1 MLSDQIMI
9 YSVDTGNFYSNHEV
23 RLHKLNHRLR
33 NERKQLLNGYTKKIK
48 NEKGVISGKRIIR
61 GIKDISKDL
70 EQFGLTISDLEKV
83 DLKSLENKTDN
94 EIEIIEKLKVEYF
107 KIKHQIE
114 IKREKIKK
122 SKAALLQ
129 LLENKT
135 NNNIKTN
142 GRHHI
147 RELRNND
154 VSHINEISVFDSAL
168 TRMIG
173 AKIDELSK
181 DFMVVQV
188 YYFQILHD
196 ILLYGFMYEG
206 EKYIYFTSSAGQI
219 RTKKAVFIKESVW
232 KKYEKTIMCGLTIDK
247 INELGGMNENKLLA
261 YTALT
266 NSATDVWEEFD
277 IDKSIVIDDFET
289 NVTGEV
295 DFIDDTD
302 FSIKR
307 KIMDVPIPHTDGC
320 GMILPNAFGKQQV
333 NMMVRLPFV
342 KGLLGCF
349 PFDKFIETNGGNPVI
364 KDIYGVEH
372 NVIEED
378 IQVIFT
384 KSMTKMWKYYSS
396 WEEYKDYFKKYGCT
410 AGFTN
415 PEEDRIKNATINYQM
430 LQSLIDVT
438 DEEIEKIIN
447 SSVGTLQ
454 NMASTIDG
462 VKNVL
467 GITPYNT
474 NKTAFQKAV
483 SIYPEL
489 LNDIF
494 VKNKL
499 RDVKD
504 SLVKH
509 FKAGKLKVN
518 GKYTFILPD
527 LYAACEY
534 WFLNNSN
541 PRGLLDNG
549 EVFCWLYRKAKKLDC
564 LRSPHLFME
573 HAVRNNVAYN
583 GYGDRQQQIQEWF
596 NTKAVYTSCH
606 DLISKVL
613 QFDCDGDKALV
624 VADKAIISVAERNIK
639 KYNIVP
645 LYYNMKKALPSQ
657 ISNERIYQSLV
668 LAFTSAPIG
677 LFSNNI
683 SKGWHSDKIV
693 NGTYEEQCHI
703 IDCIKRLCCQSN
715 YCIDYAKTLYKPEFP
730 LRIKEDIQEFTKQ
743 LLPHYFVYA
752 KDKCEDQVKVPN
764 DSFVNKL
771 HDLIPNPRIR
781 CKYMVSTGKQKALAK
796 PDYKLLMSNPDLK
809 IDKDNVIVDVYNKK
823 AALYGYK
830 ISAISNNRADT
841 GHVPREVLYK
851 SQVRQDVFYGKV
863 IAEVK
868 EDLSECG
875 YSDFEIADVLVKY
888 LYDIKDS
895 KNKDL
900 LWACYGE
907 ILYENLKEKVKPP
920 TKEIQCVD
928 CGEWFEV
935 GKFDSATCR
944 CESCQK
950 EQSRINARLRK
961 RRQRRKLNVTLPS
974 DNKIS
979 P

>member
-1 MLSDQIMI
+1 MLSDQIQV
-9 YSVDTGNFYSNHEV
+9 YSVDTGNFYSKHEE
-23 RLHKLNHRLR
+23 RLHKLNHKLR

-48 NEKGVISGKRIIR
+48 NGKGVINNGRKRIIR
-61 GIKDISKDL
+61 GINDIKNDL
-70 EQFGLTISDLEKV
+70 SEFNLTISDLENV
-83 DLKSLENKTDN
+83 EY
-94 EIEIIEKLKVEYF
+94 ERKLKTKSAEEKDKITSLYDEYL
-107 KIKHQIE
+107 KIKKQIE
-114 IKREKIKK
+114 HKREKIKET
-122 SKAALLQ
+122 KAALLQ

-135 NNNIKTN
+135 NVNIKTN

-147 RELRNND
+147 RELRDNS

-173 AKIDELSK
+173 AEIDKLST

-232 KKYEKTIMCGLTIDK
+232 KKYKNTILCGLSIDD
-247 INELGGMNENKLLA
+247 INEMGGISTNKWLA
-261 YTALT
+261 YMALS

-277 IDKSIVIDDFET
+277 IDKTIVIDDFET

-295 DFIDDTD
+295 DFIDDTN
-302 FSIKR
+302 FSITR
-307 KIMDVPIPHTDGC
+307 KTMEVPIPHTDGC

-333 NMMVRLPFV
+333 NMMVRLPWV
-342 KGLLGCF
+342 KGLMGVF
-349 PFDKFIETNGGNPVI
+349 SFDKFIKENSGNPVI
-364 KDIYGVEH
+364 KDIYGIEH
-372 NVIEED
+372 NVIKED

-384 KSMTKMWKYYSS
+384 KSQFKMWKYFSN
-396 WEEYKDYFKKYGCT
+396 WQEYKDNFKQYGCQ

-430 LQSLIDVT
+430 LQSLIDIT
-438 DEEIEKIIN
+438 DEEVEKIAH

-454 NMASTIDG
+454 NLASNIDG

-467 GITPYNT
+467 GINPYNI

-483 SIYPEL
+483 AIYPEL

-509 FKAGKLKVN
+509 FKGGKLKVN

-534 WFLNNSN
+534 WFLNNNN
-541 PRGLLDNG
+541 PKGLLNDG
-549 EVFCWLYRKAKKLDC
+549 EVFCWLYRKAEKLDC

-573 HAVRNNVAYN
+573 HSIRNNVASVS
-583 GYGDRQQQIQEWF
+583 YGDRQQQIREWF
-596 NTKAVYTSCH
+596 ATKAVYTSCH
-606 DLISKVL
+606 DLISKIL
-613 QFDCDGDKALV
+613 QFDVDGDKALV
-624 VADKAIISVAERNIK
+624 VADKTIISVAERNIQ
-639 KYNIVP
+639 KYDIVP
-645 LYYNMKKALPSQ
+645 LYYEMKKALPAQ
-657 ISNERIYQSLV
+657 INNEQIYQSLI

-683 SKGWHSDKIV
+683 SKIWNSDIIV
-693 NGTYEEQCHI
+693 NGTYDKQRHA

-730 LRIKEDIQEFTKQ
+730 RQIKKDIQEFTKQ

-752 KDKCEDQVKVPN
+752 KDKLEEQVRDTN
-764 DSFVNKL
+764 GTFVNKL

-781 CKYMVSTGKQKALAK
+781 CKYTLPTGKQKALAR
-796 PDYKLLMSNPDLK
+796 PDYRLLMTDPDLE
-809 IDKDNVIVDVYNKK
+809 IDKDNAVIQIYNQK
-823 AALYGYK
+823 ATLYGYK
-830 ISAISNNRADT
+830 ISAISDRVET

-851 SQVRQDVFYGKV
+851 SKIRQDVFYGKV

-868 EDLSECG
+868 QDLAKCG
-875 YSDFEIADVLVKY
+875 YSEIEIADILVKY
-888 LYDIKDS
+888 LYDVKDS

-907 ILYENLKEKVKPP
+907 ILYNNLKDRVKAP
-920 TKEIQCVD
+920 TKEVQCVD

-935 GKFDSATCR
+935 SKKDSRTCR
-944 CESCQK
+944 CSNCYEEYRRNYYK
-950 EQSRINARLRK
+950 ENKRK
-961 RRQRRKLNVTLPS
+961 QR
-974 DNKIS
+974 KIQMS
-979 P
+979 TDQ

>member
-1 MLSDQIMI
+1 MI

-61 GIKDISKDL
+61 GIKDIGKDL

-83 DLKSLENKTDN
+83 DLKSLENKTDD

-122 SKAALLQ
+122 SKAVLLQ

-232 KKYEKTIMCGLTIDK
+232 EKCKNTILCGLSIDG
-247 INELGGMNENKLLA
+247 INEMGGISTNKWLA
-261 YTALT
+261 YMALS

-277 IDKSIVIDDFET
+277 IDKTIVIDDFET

-295 DFIDDTD
+295 DFIDDTN
-302 FSIKR
+302 FSIER
-307 KIMDVPIPHTDGC
+307 KVMEVPIPHTDGC
-320 GMILPNAFGKQQV
+320 GMILPNAFGREQV
-333 NMMVRLPFV
+333 NTMVRLPWI
-342 KGLLGCF
+342 KGLLGVF
-349 PFDKFIETNGGNPVI
+349 SFDKFIEDNGGNPVI
-364 KDIYGVEH
+364 LDIYGTKH
-372 NVIEED
+372 DVIKED

-384 KSMTKMWKYYSS
+384 KSQFKMWKYFSN
-396 WEEYKDYFKKYGCT
+396 WQEYKDNFKKYNCQ

-415 PEEDRIKNATINYQM
+415 SEEDRIKNATINYQM
-430 LQSLIDVT
+430 LQSLIDIT
-438 DEEIEKIIN
+438 DEEVKTIAC
-447 SSVGTLQ
+447 SSVDILH
-454 NMASTIDG
+454 NMVASVDG

-467 GITPYNT
+467 GINPYNT
-474 NKTAFQKAV
+474 NKTAFQNAV
-483 SIYPEL
+483 TIYPEL

-509 FKAGKLKVN
+509 FKSGKLKVN

-534 WFLNNSN
+534 WFLDNKN
-541 PRGLLDNG
+541 PNGLLANG
-549 EVFCWLYRKAKKLDC
+549 EVFCWLYRKVEKLDC

-573 HAVRNNVAYN
+573 HAVRRNIACNC
-583 GYGDRQQQIQEWF
+583 YGDRQQQIREWF

-606 DLISKVL
+606 DLISKIL
-613 QFDCDGDKALV
+613 QFDVDGDRALV
-624 VADKAIISVAERNIK
+624 IADKTIINVAERNIK
-639 KYNIVP
+639 KYDIVP
-645 LYYNMKKALPSQ
+645 LYYEMKKAFPSQ
-657 ISNERIYQSLV
+657 INNEQIYQSLI

-683 SKGWHSDKIV
+683 SKIWNSDVVV
-693 NGTYEEQCHI
+693 NGTYDEQRHA
-703 IDCIKRLCCQSN
+703 IDCVKRLCCQSN
-715 YCIDYAKTLYKPEFP
+715 YCID
-730 LRIKEDIQEFTKQ
+730 
-743 LLPHYFVYA
+743 
-752 KDKCEDQVKVPN
+752 
-764 DSFVNKL
+764 
-771 HDLIPNPRIR
+771 
-781 CKYMVSTGKQKALAK
+781 
-796 PDYKLLMSNPDLK
+796 
-809 IDKDNVIVDVYNKK
+809 
-823 AALYGYK
+823 
-830 ISAISNNRADT
+830 
-841 GHVPREVLYK
+841 
-851 SQVRQDVFYGKV
+851 
-863 IAEVK
+863 
-868 EDLSECG
+868 
-875 YSDFEIADVLVKY
+875 
-888 LYDIKDS
+888 
-895 KNKDL
+895 
-900 LWACYGE
+900 
-907 ILYENLKEKVKPP
+907 
-920 TKEIQCVD
+920 
-928 CGEWFEV
+928 
-935 GKFDSATCR
+935 
-944 CESCQK
+944 
-950 EQSRINARLRK
+950 
-961 RRQRRKLNVTLPS
+961 
-974 DNKIS
+974 
-979 P
+979 

>member
-1 MLSDQIMI
+1 MLSDQIQV
-9 YSVDTGNFYSNHEV
+9 YSVDTGNFYTKHEE
-23 RLHKLNHRLR
+23 RLHKLNHKLR
-33 NERKQLLNGYTKKIK
+33 NERKQLLNGYVKKNK
-48 NEKGVISGKRIIR
+48 NKKRVIR
-61 GIKDISKDL
+61 GIKDIENDLREYGLIIYDL
-70 EQFGLTISDLEKV
+70 ENVEY
-83 DLKSLENKTDN
+83 ER
-94 EIEIIEKLKVEYF
+94 KLKTKSTEEKEVIISLYNEYL
-107 KIKHQIE
+107 KIKKQIE
-114 IKREKIKK
+114 HKREKIKET
-122 SKAALLQ
+122 KAVLLQ

-135 NNNIKTN
+135 NINIKTN

-147 RELRNND
+147 RELRDNS
-154 VSHINEISVFDSAL
+154 VSHMTEISVFDSAL

-173 AKIDELSK
+173 AEIDKLSK

-232 KKYEKTIMCGLTIDK
+232 KKYEKTIMCGLTIDE
-247 INELGGMNENKLLA
+247 INAKGGINCTKFLA
-261 YTALT
+261 YVALT

-277 IDKSIVIDDFET
+277 IDKTIVIDDFET

-295 DFIDDTD
+295 DFIDDTN
-302 FSIKR
+302 FSITR
-307 KIMDVPIPHTDGC
+307 KTMEVPIPHTDGC

-333 NMMVRLPFV
+333 NMMVRLPFI
-342 KGLLGCF
+342 KGLMGV
-349 PFDKFIETNGGNPVI
+349 FDFRKFIEVKNGNAI
-364 KDIYGVEH
+364 INDIYGVPH

-384 KSMTKMWKYYSS
+384 KSQFKLYKYYDNY
-396 WEEYKDYFKKYGCT
+396 EDYKSKYKQYGCQ
-410 AGFTN
+410 AGFTK

-430 LQSLIDVT
+430 LQSLTDIT
-438 DEEIEKIIN
+438 DEEIECIAR
-447 SSVGTLQ
+447 SSTSTLN
-454 NMASTIDG
+454 NMVSSIDG

-467 GITPYNT
+467 GISPYNS
-474 NKTAFQKAV
+474 NKTYLQKAIT
-483 SIYPEL
+483 IYPEI
-489 LNDIF
+489 LNDVF

-541 PRGLLDNG
+541 PHGLLEDG
-549 EVFCWLYRKAKKLDC
+549 EVFCWLYRKAEKLDC
-564 LRSPHLFME
+564 LRSPHLFFE
-573 HAVRNNVAYN
+573 HGIRHNIACNSY
-583 GYGDRQQQIQEWF
+583 DERQKQIREWF
-596 NTKAVYTSCH
+596 NSKALYTSCH
-606 DLISKVL
+606 DLISKLL
-613 QFDCDGDKALV
+613 QFDVDGDTSLV
-624 VADKAIISVAERNIK
+624 VADKTIIEVAERNIK
-639 KYNIVP
+639 KFDIVP
-645 LYYNMKKALPSQ
+645 LYYEMKKALPSQ
-657 ISNERIYQSLV
+657 LDNEKIYQSLV

-683 SKGWHSDKIV
+683 SKVWNSDVMV
-693 NGTYEEQCHI
+693 NGAYEEQRHA

-730 LRIKEDIQEFTKQ
+730 RQIKKDIQEFTKQ

-752 KDKCEDQVKVPN
+752 KDKLEEQVRDTN
-764 DSFVNKL
+764 GTFVNKL

-781 CKYMVSTGKQKALAK
+781 CKYTLPTGKQKALAR
-796 PDYKLLMSNPDLK
+796 PDYRLLMTNPDLE
-809 IDKDNVIVDVYNKK
+809 IDKDNVVIQTYNQK

-830 ISAISNNRADT
+830 ISVISDRAET
-841 GHVPREVLYK
+841 GYVPREVLYK
-851 SQVRQDVFYGKV
+851 SKIRQDVFYGKA
-863 IAEVK
+863 IDEVK
-868 EDLSECG
+868 RDLSKCG
-875 YSDFEIADVLVKY
+875 YSDIKIADILVKY

-907 ILYENLKEKVKPP
+907 ILYDNLKDRVKAPI
-920 TKEIQCVD
+920 KEVQCID

-935 GKFDSATCR
+935 PMKNNRACR
-944 CESCQK
+944 CSNCQHEIDNEK
-950 EQSRINARLRK
+950 TRK
-961 RRQRRKLNVTLPS
+961 RMQKYRENNNVTLS
-974 DNKIS
+974 NEV
-979 P
+979 